1 VKSLWENLFSA
12 GFNYLKPL
20 CGAIAALNHP
30 FFAPFCISLMFYF
43 LSFFDGKK
51 SCSTYYYINEMKRNK
66 TSKNDIDFL
75 AVLILFFILFYSL
88 FGEEEKKKM
97 NHGMNCKKRPQK

>member
-1 VKSLWENLFSA
+1 VKSLWVNLFSA

-51 SCSTYYYINEMKRNK
+51 SCSAYYCINEMKRIK
-66 TSKNDIDFL
+66 QVKMT
-75 AVLILFFILFYSL
+75 LISWLF
-88 FGEEEKKKM
+88 
-97 NHGMNCKKRPQK
+97 

>member
-1 VKSLWENLFSA
+1 MKSLWVNLFSA

-30 FFAPFCISLMFYF
+30 FFCSFLYIFDVLFSL
-43 LSFFDGKK
+43 FFDGKK

-75 AVLILFFILFYSL
+75 AVLILFFILCL
-88 FGEEEKKKM
+88 EKKKKE
-97 NHGMNCKKRPQK
+97 NESWHEL

>member
-1 VKSLWENLFSA
+1 MKSLWVNLFSA

-51 SCSTYYYINEMKRNK
+51 SCSTYYCINEMKRIK
-66 TSKNDIDFL
+66 RSKNDIDFL

-88 FGEEEKKKM
+88 FGEEEKRK
-97 NHGMNCKKRPQK
+97 

>member
-1 VKSLWENLFSA
+1 
-12 GFNYLKPL
+12 
-20 CGAIAALNHP
+20 
-30 FFAPFCISLMFYF
+30 MFYF

-75 AVLILFFILFYSL
+75 AVLILFFILCL
-88 FGEEEKKKM
+88 EKEKKE
-97 NHGMNCKKRPQK
+97 NESWHEL